1 MFVDQ
6 NTTEAVSAEAASAAD
21 GDETRGARGPG
32 APRTVAAGQA
42 PSPAGETPTTP
53 AAAAKASLLQ
63 KLLSQWFSNSFSL
76 LNLAFIMF
84 DRTIPY
90 DT

>member
-1 MFVDQ
+1 MNQ
-6 NTTEAVSAEAASAAD
+6 STTEAGSAEAASAAD

-32 APRTVAAGQA
+32 APRSAAGQA
-42 PSPAGETPTTP
+42 PSPAGEAPTTP

-63 KLLSQWFSNSFSL
+63 KLLSQWFTHTFSL